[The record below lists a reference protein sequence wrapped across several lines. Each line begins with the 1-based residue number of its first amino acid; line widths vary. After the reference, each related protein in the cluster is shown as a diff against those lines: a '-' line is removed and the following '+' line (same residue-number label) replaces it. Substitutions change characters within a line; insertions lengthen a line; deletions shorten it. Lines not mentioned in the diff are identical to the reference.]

1 MFAYWYG
8 LLERKE
14 ERKKEKKKKRK
25 NEEKVS
31 QKEDM
36 TGRNMDKNC
45 SKTVKICN
53 HSLKAEMLG

>member
-1 MFAYWYG
+1 MYAYWYG

-14 ERKKEKKKKRK
+14 ERKKKEKRK
-25 NEEKVS
+25 NEEKVT

-36 TGRNMDKNC
+36 TWRNMDKNC